1 MKYIAIIAGA
11 VLLGLHWASD
21 MGWLVVLTVAWFIIN
36 EVIDYEQRKTGRPS

>member
-21 MGWLVVLTVAWFIIN
+21 MGWLVVLTGAWFIIN
-36 EVIDYEQRKTGRPS
+36 ATIDYERSKKSRP